1 MLSHSFGEI
10 MQQLD
15 LFEQT
20 LEKKI
25 ERLEKWMLRLQK
37 EMWWLKSIHALTK
50 RGDPKKPPRDVQC
63 ELFDIG
69 QDVGS

>member
-1 MLSHSFGEI
+1 

-25 ERLEKWMLRLQK
+25 FRLEKWMLRLQK
-37 EMWWLKSIHALTK
+37 EMWWLKSIHALST
-50 RGDPKKPPRDVQC
+50 RGSPKKEDPHETQC
-63 ELFDIG
+63 ELFDISETKSG
-69 QDVGS
+69 FGT

>member
-1 MLSHSFGEI
+1 
-10 MQQLD
+10 MQQMD

-37 EMWWLKSIHALTK
+37 EMWWLKSIHALKK
-50 RGDPKKPPRDVQC
+50 RGDLQKPVLDQQC
-63 ELFDIG
+63 ELFDISEAG
-69 QDVGS
+69 G